1 MIWVN
6 ISIKMIIK
14 KFKVVSDGE
23 EINTIARA
31 WD

>member
-6 ISIKMIIK
+6 ISINMIIK

-23 EINTIARA
+23 EINSIARA
-31 WD
+31 WN

>member
-1 MIWVN
+1 MVWVN

-23 EINTIARA
+23 EIDSIARA
-31 WD
+31 WN